1 VFSAEYQDGW
11 IAEMKAFILSIKGV
25 VSPSSKFYEFNL
37 KKGVINMLLKD
48 CRFKR
53 LFPQRQSVKHL
64 DVNS

>member
-1 VFSAEYQDGW
+1 
-11 IAEMKAFILSIKGV
+11 MKAFILSIKGV

>member
-1 VFSAEYQDGW
+1 
-11 IAEMKAFILSIKGV
+11 MKAFILSIKGV
-25 VSPSSKFYEFNL
+25 VSPSKFYEFNL

-48 CRFKR
+48 CHFKR